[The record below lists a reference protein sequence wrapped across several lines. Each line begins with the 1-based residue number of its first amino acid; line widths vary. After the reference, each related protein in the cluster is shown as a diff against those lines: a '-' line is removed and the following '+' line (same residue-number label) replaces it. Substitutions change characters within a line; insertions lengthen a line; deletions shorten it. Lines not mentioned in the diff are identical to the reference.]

1 MSLAKPT
8 SAQLSLLFS
17 CLGHSYMHLFA
28 AFYFVIV
35 VTLEEAWVLPYADL
49 LELWTLGALL
59 IGLAALP
66 AGWLA
71 DRWSAPGMMTVMF
84 LGMGAAS
91 IFCGLSDGTT
101 ALWVGLTS
109 IGLFAAI
116 YHPVGIAWVVRSA
129 RERGKALGINGIF
142 GSFGIASSALVAGA
156 LIDGFGW
163 RSAFILPG
171 VVSLLTGF
179 ALLYCLASGRIRDEA
194 VDQTP
199 DQPSSR
205 SDRIRAFLL
214 LMLSMFCIG
223 LVFQATQAALPKL
236 FDLRLGEFLGEGA
249 LGVGALVAALYTVG
263 GAMQYFGGRIADRVN
278 VKRLYLAGLFLQLPC
293 YMLIAYSLG
302 LPLVVGALGAIFL
315 NASVLPAENMLLARF
330 TPQKHRSLAY
340 GAKFVLAFSAGPLAV
355 KLVSAVQGETGEFTW
370 VFLIATAA
378 MAVAF
383 LAASFIPDR
392 REPQAAAAAQPAE

>member
-1 MSLAKPT
+1 MSLSQPS
-8 SAQLSLLFS
+8 SARLSLLFS

-91 IFCGLSDGTT
+91 IFCGFSDGTT
-101 ALWVGLTS
+101 ALWVGLTA

-129 RERGKALGINGIF
+129 KERGKALGINGIF

-163 RSAFILPG
+163 RAAFIVPG
-171 VVSLLTGF
+171 IVSLLTGF
-179 ALLYCLASGRIRDEA
+179 ALLYCLASGRVRDEA
-194 VDQTP
+194 VDQAP
-199 DQPSSR
+199 EQPSSR

-223 LVFQATQAALPKL
+223 LVFQATQSSLPKL
-236 FDLRLGEFLGEGA
+236 FDLRLGQYLGEGA

-278 VKRLYLAGLFLQLPC
+278 VKRLYLTGLLLQVPC
-293 YMLIAYSLG
+293 YMLVAYSLG
-302 LPLVVGALGAIFL
+302 LPLVLGALGAIFL

-355 KLVSAVQGETGEFTW
+355 KLVAAVQGNTGEFTW
-370 VFLIATAA
+370 VFLFAIMA

-383 LAASFIPDR
+383 LASSFIPDR
-392 REPQAAAAAQPAE
+392 RDRQAAPAAQPAE

>member
-1 MSLAKPT
+1 MSLSKPS
-8 SAQLSLLFS
+8 SARLSLLFS

-91 IFCGLSDGTT
+91 IFCGFSDGTT
-101 ALWVGLTS
+101 ALWVGLTA

-129 RERGKALGINGIF
+129 KERGKALGINGIF

-163 RSAFILPG
+163 RAAFVVPG

-179 ALLYCLASGRIRDEA
+179 ALLYCLASGRVRDEA
-194 VDQTP
+194 VDQAP
-199 DQPSSR
+199 EQPSSR

-223 LVFQATQAALPKL
+223 LVFQATQSSLPKL
-236 FDLRLGEFLGEGA
+236 FDLRLGQYLGEGA

-278 VKRLYLAGLFLQLPC
+278 VKRLYLTGLLLQVPC
-293 YMLIAYSLG
+293 YML
-302 LPLVVGALGAIFL
+302 
-315 NASVLPAENMLLARF
+315 
-330 TPQKHRSLAY
+330 
-340 GAKFVLAFSAGPLAV
+340 
-355 KLVSAVQGETGEFTW
+355 
-370 VFLIATAA
+370 
-378 MAVAF
+378 VA
-383 LAASFIPDR
+383 
-392 REPQAAAAAQPAE
+392 